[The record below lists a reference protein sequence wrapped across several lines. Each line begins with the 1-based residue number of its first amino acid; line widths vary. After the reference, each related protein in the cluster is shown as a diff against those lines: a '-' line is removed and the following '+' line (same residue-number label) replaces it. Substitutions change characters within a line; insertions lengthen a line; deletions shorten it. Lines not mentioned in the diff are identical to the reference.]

1 MRLKL
6 FCLFLLIFGVVT
18 AEVAKG
24 PPGQNERESGDK
36 SETPESNERKTD
48 RTESADHVANTD
60 DDDAEPDEDKTLE
73 AILNDELG
81 MQGTIKVIRPKFHHE
96 RDEVSNILSTLVSS
110 HDMLIKKFEKQ
121 IRQIDGSL
129 SGIRTEDEPPKAQ
142 TPEEIE
148 AENLY
153 ETAMKIMNRTR
164 SDKSAGFAI
173 LQEAASKGHL
183 QAQAKVAWGQL
194 MGNPV
199 EIDVEAAR
207 TAFQEL
213 AEKGVPDAH
222 MVCQRY
228 SINAFEFCIFIN
240 IFYAFLQGLGFMHA
254 VGIGFNVS
262 QAKAIVH
269 YTIAALG
276 DNTYAQMAL
285 GYRYWSGISIPVSC
299 EKALDFY
306 RKVATKVASKITFSG
321 GAAVHRVRLVD
332 EAESSGLSSAIF
344 DNDLLEYYQLLAG
357 KGDVQAQVGLG
368 QLHYQGG
375 RGMTLDHQKALQYF
389 TQAANAGNAVA
400 MAFLGKIYLE
410 GSENIKADNETALK
424 YFKKAAELGNPVG
437 QSGLGIMYL
446 QGKGVPKDTAKA
458 LSYFTQAADQGWV
471 DGQLQLGNMYFSKL
485 ELLPLFIIDT
495 IYR

>member
-1 MRLKL
+1 
-6 FCLFLLIFGVVT
+6 
-18 AEVAKG
+18 
-24 PPGQNERESGDK
+24 
-36 SETPESNERKTD
+36 
-48 RTESADHVANTD
+48 
-60 DDDAEPDEDKTLE
+60 
-73 AILNDELG
+73 
-81 MQGTIKVIRPKFHHE
+81 
-96 RDEVSNILSTLVSS
+96 
-110 HDMLIKKFEKQ
+110 
-121 IRQIDGSL
+121 
-129 SGIRTEDEPPKAQ
+129 
-142 TPEEIE
+142 
-148 AENLY
+148 
-153 ETAMKIMNRTR
+153 
-164 SDKSAGFAI
+164 
-173 LQEAASKGHL
+173 
-183 QAQAKVAWGQL
+183 
-194 MGNPV
+194 
-199 EIDVEAAR
+199 
-207 TAFQEL
+207 
-213 AEKGVPDAH
+213 
-222 MVCQRY
+222 
-228 SINAFEFCIFIN
+228 
-240 IFYAFLQGLGFMHA
+240 MHA
-254 VGIGFNVS
+254 VGTGYNVS
-262 QAKAIVH
+262 QARAIVH

-306 RKVATKVASKITFSG
+306 RQVATKVASKITFSG

-375 RGMTLDHQKALQYF
+375 RGMSLDHQKALQYF

-458 LSYFTQAADQGWV
+458 LNYFTQAADQGWV
-471 DGQLQLGNMYFSKL
+471 DGQLQLGNMYFSGIGVKRDFMLANKYFSLASQSGHVLAFYNLGQMHAVGLGMMRSCPTAVEVRINIVWTHEHALKAYLLYYFDCLQLFKSVAERGKWSERLMLAHIDYKNYKFNNAFMQYALAGELGYEVAQSNAAFLLDREEPTLFESRHESLVRALQYWGRSAAQGYSTAQVKL
-485 ELLPLFIIDT
+485 GDYHYYGLGTQIDYDAAASH
-495 IYR
+495 YR